1 MYCTKYIAVIFCITH
16 FADAKVFRVS
26 KQVNENGDI
35 MTAGGLVLCVTA
47 LGNTIGEAQAVEV
60 FLMPLHL

>member
-1 MYCTKYIAVIFCITH
+1 MIFCITH
-16 FADAKVFRVS
+16 FVDAKVFRVS

-35 MTAGGLVLCVTA
+35 MTAGGRVLCVTA